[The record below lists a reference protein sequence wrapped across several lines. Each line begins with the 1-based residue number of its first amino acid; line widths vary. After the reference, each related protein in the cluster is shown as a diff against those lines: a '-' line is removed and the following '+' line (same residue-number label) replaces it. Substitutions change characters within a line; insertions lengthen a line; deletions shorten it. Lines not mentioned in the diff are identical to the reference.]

1 MIGALFETGS
11 AMGIRMHV
19 LGIGTDIIEVA
30 RIGQMIEKHDELFL
44 RRVYTSAEIDYCAGR
59 KAAMQH
65 YAGRW
70 AAKEAALKALGT
82 GWAKGIQW
90 TDLEVANLPGGKPE
104 LKIHG
109 AALQIAGE
117 LGINQMQISLS
128 HCRAFAVA
136 YVIALGEAATQP

>member
-1 MIGALFETGS
+1 MSVIS
-11 AMGIRMHV
+11 
-19 LGIGTDIIEVA
+19 IGTDIVEVS

-44 RRVYTSAEIDYCAGR
+44 RKVFTPAEIEYCAER

-70 AAKEAALKALGT
+70 AAKEAGLKALGT

-90 TDLEVANLPGGKPE
+90 TDIEVINLMGGKPE
-104 LKIHG
+104 MKIHG
-109 AALQIAGE
+109 AAAE
-117 LGINQMQISLS
+117 HAEALGIREMLVSIS

-136 YVIALGEAATQP
+136 YVVANGDPK

>member
-1 MIGALFETGS
+1 MSVI
-11 AMGIRMHV
+11 
-19 LGIGTDIIEVA
+19 GIGTDIIEVA

-44 RRVYTSAEIDYCAGR
+44 RRVYTQSEIDYCSGR

-70 AAKEAALKALGT
+70 AAKEAGLKALGT

-90 TDLEVANLPGGKPE
+90 TDLEVTNLPGGKPE
-104 LKIHG
+104 LLIHG
-109 AALQIAGE
+109 AARRLADE
-117 LGINQMQISLS
+117 KGIREMQISIS

-136 YVIALGEAATQP
+136 YVIALGE